1 MRQLWEKDAYR
12 STRNTVI
19 WEFLKNF
26 QLREKNEG
34 PSTPSI
40 PRDESIKKNPVEIR
54 SGSREKSCCEKLCSG
69 RLHYTTPPF

>member
-1 MRQLWEKDAYR
+1 MQQLCDNNCFR
-12 STRNTVI
+12 SARNTVI

-34 PSTPSI
+34 PSTPTI
-40 PRDESIKKNPVEIR
+40 PRDESIKKNPVEIG
-54 SGSREKSCCEKLCSG
+54 SGSREKSWWQKIFSG

>member
-1 MRQLWEKDAYR
+1 MQQLWVKDAYR

-34 PSTPSI
+34 PSTPTI

-54 SGSREKSCCEKLCSG
+54 SGSREKSWWQKLCSG
-69 RLHYTTPPF
+69 WLHYTTSPF